1 MHRLKFIIILI
12 SILIF
17 SCERMERTADDV
29 SGFFRPPPIEPVTR
43 IIKIS
48 SAIGYCSAVA
58 MAAEQGYP
66 IPDATVVEK
75 NGHTLV
81 YLHPGHEFP
90 FPYINNEGD
99 IIIVSL
105 KIDEDLA
112 IMSLFFTEVNE
123 MEEGFHLHN
132 VETFPVIYEEDRITA
147 VYAGNDVNVS
157 NDISLEISMDPGWIN
172 IEIDRLDIE
181 RPKTEEVAIDQNAW
195 IVDVHHK
202 GTPGNL
208 IDDIY
213 TLTGGQQKVEVGNYT
228 FHSSTSVMQM
238 AMIETILTMA
248 CIQNPSSGFA
258 VLREIDV
265 KTSTDNRL
273 KDLVLGTV
281 FFTFHKKCDGLV
293 KIPLATGNFVTS
305 IGKEYDLRLNE

>member
-1 MHRLKFIIILI
+1 MHWFRPFIILFT
-12 SILIF
+12 ILIF

-48 SAIGYCSAVA
+48 SAVGYCSAVI
-58 MAAEQGYP
+58 MAAEQGYA
-66 IPDATVVEK
+66 IPDATIVGK
-75 NGHTLV
+75 NGQTLV
-81 YLHPGHEFP
+81 YLHPNHEFP
-90 FPYINNEGD
+90 FPYIDNEGE

-105 KIDEDLA
+105 KIDEDLT
-112 IMSLFFTEVNE
+112 IMSLFFTKVNE

-157 NDISLEISMDPGWIN
+157 DNMSLEISMDPGWIN
-172 IEIDRLDIE
+172 IEINRLDIK
-181 RPKTEEVAIDQNAW
+181 RPGTEEVAIDQNAW
-195 IVDVHHK
+195 IVDVYHK

-208 IDDIY
+208 MDDDY
-213 TLTGGQQKVEVGNYT
+213 SLTGGQQKVEVGNYT

-238 AMIETILTMA
+238 AMIETILTTA

-258 VLREIDV
+258 VLRETDV

-281 FFTFHKKCDGLV
+281 FFTFHDECDGLV

-305 IGKEYDLRLNE
+305 IGKEYDLKLYD

>member
-1 MHRLKFIIILI
+1 MYRFRFSIMLILI
-12 SILIF
+12 LAF
-17 SCERMERTADDV
+17 SCERIDRTTDDV

-48 SAIGYCSAVA
+48 SVVGYCSAVA
-58 MAAEQGYP
+58 MAAEQGYS
-66 IPDATVVEK
+66 IPGATVIET

-81 YLHPGHEFP
+81 YLHPNHEFP
-90 FPYINNEGD
+90 FPYITPEGD
-99 IIIVSL
+99 IIIVCL
-105 KIDEDLA
+105 KVDEDLA
-112 IMSLFFTEVNE
+112 IMSLLFTEINE
-123 MEEGFHLHN
+123 IEEGFHLFN

-157 NDISLEISMDPGWIN
+157 DDVSLEISMDPGWID
-172 IEIDRLDIE
+172 IEIARLDIQ

-195 IVDVHHK
+195 IVDVYHK

-208 IDDIY
+208 MDDDY
-213 TLTGGQQKVEVGNYT
+213 SLTGGQQKVEVGNYT

-238 AMIETILTMA
+238 AMIEAILTTA
-248 CIQNPSSGFA
+248 CTQNPSSGFA

-265 KTSTDNRL
+265 KTSSDNRL
-273 KDLVLGTV
+273 KDLVIGTV
-281 FFTFHKKCDGLV
+281 FFTFHQECDGLV

-305 IGKEYDLRLNE
+305 IGKEYDLKLHD

>member
-1 MHRLKFIIILI
+1 MHRVRFIIFLILI
-12 SILIF
+12 LIL
-17 SCERMERTADDV
+17 SCERMERTTDEV

-48 SAIGYCSAVA
+48 SAVGYCSAVA
-58 MAAEQGYP
+58 RAAQQGYT
-66 IPDATVVEK
+66 IPDATVKGK

-81 YLHPGHEFP
+81 YLHPNHEFP
-90 FPYINNEGD
+90 FPYISTEGD
-99 IIIVSL
+99 ITIVSL
-105 KIDEDLA
+105 KIDEDLS

-123 MEEGFHLHN
+123 MEDGYHLHN

-157 NDISLEISMDPGWIN
+157 NDISLEITMDPVWIN
-172 IEIDRLDIE
+172 IEINRLDIE

-195 IVDVHHK
+195 IIDVYHK
-202 GTPGNL
+202 GTTGNL
-208 IDDIY
+208 MDDDYI
-213 TLTGGQQKVEVGNYT
+213 LTGGQQKVEVGNYT

-238 AMIETILTMA
+238 AMIETILTTA

-265 KTSTDNRL
+265 KTSSDNRL

-281 FFTFHKKCDGLV
+281 FFTFQDECNGMV

-305 IGKEYDLRLNE
+305 IGKEYDLRLDE